1 MEDIFERDLNGEMVS
16 LSDPGYDRLIN
27 AIWDTMKTADELND
41 GHHTPDEVRRI
52 LGKIIGQEVDESVTL
67 LPPFYVDYG
76 KHIEIGK
83 GCFIQQCCTFFGR
96 GGITLGENV
105 LVGPKVNIITINHD
119 PDPENRSATYGRP
132 VVIGDNVWI
141 GINSTILPGVSIGCG
156 AIIGANSVVTK
167 DVPPMTVVAGN
178 PARIIK
184 TLKNKHYER
193 GEQD

>member
-184 TLKNKHYER
+184 TQKNKHYER

>member
-1 MEDIFERDLNGEMVS
+1 MNDIFERDLSGEMVS
-16 LSDPGYDRLIN
+16 PSDPGYDQLIN
-27 AIWDTMKTADELND
+27 TIWDAMKTATELND
-41 GHHTPDEVRRI
+41 GYHTPDEVRQL
-52 LGKIIGQEVDESVTL
+52 LGEIIGQKVDGSVTL

-76 KHIEIGK
+76 KHIKIGK
-83 GCFIQQCCTFFGR
+83 GCFIQHCCTFFGR

-119 PDPENRSATYGRP
+119 PDPQNRSATYGRP
-132 VVIGDNVWI
+132 VVIEDKVWI
-141 GINSTILPGVSIGCG
+141 GINATILPGVRIGYG

-184 TLKNKHYER
+184 ELKK
-193 GEQD
+193 